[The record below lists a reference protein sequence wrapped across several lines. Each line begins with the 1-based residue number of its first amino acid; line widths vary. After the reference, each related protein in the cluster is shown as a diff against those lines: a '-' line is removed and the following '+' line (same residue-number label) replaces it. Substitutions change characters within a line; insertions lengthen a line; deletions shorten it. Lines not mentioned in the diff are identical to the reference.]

1 MFYLTAKPGMKT
13 GWHSS
18 YDESWIIKTLISST
32 PVPFTPGNS
41 WSLGSLIEISCSG
54 CKCTI
59 HHCVCC
65 CPRFRFL
72 QGHPLSYTDHE
83 RVVVPL
89 AVHGDRRQSWADSRG
104 SGGPGWV
111 VFRLGWENIYAPVRT
126 KSLGL
131 KPPVNLESSASRA
144 ARSTIFWGSQI
155 SFSLL
160 YRN

>member
-1 MFYLTAKPGMKT
+1 MKR
-13 GWHSS
+13 GRHSS

-32 PVPFTPGNS
+32 PIPFTLGNS
-41 WSLGSLIEISCSG
+41 WSLGSLTERLVALGANVRSTIVLLSSVPIFARTSC
-54 CKCTI
+54 
-59 HHCVCC
+59 
-65 CPRFRFL
+65 
-72 QGHPLSYTDHE
+72 LSYTDHE

-89 AVHGDRRQSWADSRG
+89 AVHGNRRQSWADSRG
-104 SGGPGWV
+104 SGGPGWL
-111 VFRLGWENIYAPVRT
+111 VFRLGWENIYAPGRT

-144 ARSTIFWGSQI
+144 GRSTIFWGSQI